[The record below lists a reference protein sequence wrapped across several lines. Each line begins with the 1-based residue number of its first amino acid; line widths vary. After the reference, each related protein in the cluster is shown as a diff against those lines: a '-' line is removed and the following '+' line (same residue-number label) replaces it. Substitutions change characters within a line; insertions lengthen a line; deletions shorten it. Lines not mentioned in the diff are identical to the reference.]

1 MALSK
6 ASPIALPLTGRRL
19 FSISVSVIEALKME
33 FLAILVLGVSAVLSF
48 SSSDRKPKTKT
59 NHNHDNDP
67 DLVFTQSG
75 DLKGGN
81 DEK

>member
-1 MALSK
+1 
-6 ASPIALPLTGRRL
+6 
-19 FSISVSVIEALKME
+19 ME

-75 DLKGGN
+75 DLKGGSG
-81 DEK
+81 EK

>member
-1 MALSK
+1 
-6 ASPIALPLTGRRL
+6 
-19 FSISVSVIEALKME
+19 ME